1 MSASKHTPGPWR
13 LEADPAHFDSLTTV
27 TGGQRMNANQHA
39 WPAHPLTVQV
49 GGMAALHEMQAN
61 ARLIAA
67 APELLEALKLWLDIH
82 DKPAGFIGK
91 FGKSLTEAIAAQ
103 EVKVNAAAAA
113 ARAAIAKAGG
123 TA

>member
-13 LEADPAHFDSLTTV
+13 VSGHRLAVFTKLNGINVVVADCDRTLGYS
-27 TGGQRMNANQHA
+27 
-39 WPAHPLTVQV
+39 
-49 GGMAALHEMQAN
+49 ESEAN
-61 ARLIAA
+61 ARLIAS
-67 APELLEALKLWLDIH
+67 APDLLEALKLWLDIH

>member
-27 TGGQRMNANQHA
+27 TGGQRMNAQPHA
-39 WPAHPLTVQV
+39 WPAYPLTAQV
-49 GGMAALHEMQAN
+49 GGMAALHEMQSN